1 MKNYYRPAATVWARR
16 KGLSFREWLKGW
28 TMDDALLT
36 VEYSS
41 PLNPSDRAEDAAM
54 WMWYMAARKA
64 GDKLTFNADEIGSS
78 KVWQRD
84 AKAWYVE
91 LFLNNWRYTVL
102 VTDEGREGFR
112 VWPSKTE
119 RMD

>member
-1 MKNYYRPAATVWARR
+1 MQNYYRPAATVWARR

-54 WMWYMAARKA
+54 WKWAKSMAPNLIHPDVYALSRPY
-64 GDKLTFNADEIGSS
+64 
-78 KVWQRD
+78 Q
-84 AKAWYVE
+84 
-91 LFLNNWRYTVL
+91 L
-102 VTDEGREGFR
+102 VI
-112 VWPSKTE
+112 P
-119 RMD
+119 